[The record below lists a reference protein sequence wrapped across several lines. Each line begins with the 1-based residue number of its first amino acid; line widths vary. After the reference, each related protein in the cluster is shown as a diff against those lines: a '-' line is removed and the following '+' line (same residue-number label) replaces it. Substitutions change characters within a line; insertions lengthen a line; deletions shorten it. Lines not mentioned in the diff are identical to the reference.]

1 MHQLRATVLALAGL
15 ALERASAAVPN
26 LTSSCQIRC
35 YDLTADMV
43 GCGVDDYRCHC
54 DIFDSAFVPQMQSY
68 ATELKETVCSLADP
82 TDSAEPGDANEEG
95 AASALPVMT
104 AGVAA
109 GILAVVMAG
118 GFLF

>member
-43 GCGVDDYRCHC
+43 GCGVDDYRSHC
-54 DIFDSAFVPQMQSY
+54 DIFDSAFVPQMQSCMIEGC
-68 ATELKETVCSLADP
+68 AFDG
-82 TDSAEPGDANEEG
+82 EPLSEFSPQSHLDVF
-95 AASALPVMT
+95 PPRHHP
-104 AGVAA
+104 
-109 GILAVVMAG
+109 
-118 GFLF
+118 